1 MTAVARDWVEPNVCV
16 DENLAVSK
24 PDGLLQL
31 APWSVPRNVVDVMAK
46 STGDGKVTPQ
56 TALPGKLLIEQKVN
70 WINPTPL
77 DAMVLIRVTR
87 GPRYWLTS
95 TPNAIQIRDRW
106 TRDVDRDPDEPVVSG
121 PHNSECGSAI
131 DVGTNSV
138 AEPKPGQHWLWQGT
152 GTSDEW
158 YPFPIA
164 PGQNLKLWYRC
175 YYWTPP
181 PWSDN
186 ANKNSPRHQ
195 VFARWTRIQ
204 MIAFPTQGKLVS
216 G

>member
-1 MTAVARDWVEPNVCV
+1 VTAVARDWVEPNVCT
-16 DENLAVSK
+16 DENLAVSV
-24 PDGLLQL
+24 DGLLKL

-46 STGDGKVTPQ
+46 STGDGKVTPY
-56 TALPGKLLIEQKVN
+56 TALPGKLLIDQQVN
-70 WINPTPL
+70 WINASPL

-87 GPRYWLTS
+87 STRYWQTS
-95 TPNAIQIRDRW
+95 TPNAIQLRDRW
-106 TRDVDRDPDEPVVSG
+106 TRDVDRQPDVPTVTG

-138 AEPKPGQHWLWQGT
+138 AEPKPGQHWLWQGA

-158 YPFPIA
+158 YPFPIR
-164 PGQNLKLWYRC
+164 PGENLRLWYRC
-175 YYWTPP
+175 YLWTPP

-195 VFARWTRIQ
+195 AYARWTRIQ

>member
-31 APWSVPRNVVDVMAK
+31 APWSVPRNVVDVKAM

-56 TALPGKLLIEQKVN
+56 TALPGKMLIEQQVN
-70 WINPTPL
+70 WINESPL
-77 DAMVLIRVTR
+77 DALVLIRVTR

-106 TRDVDRDPDEPVVSG
+106 TRDVDRQPDPPVVSG
-121 PHNSECGSAI
+121 IFNSQCGSAI
-131 DVGTNSV
+131 DLGTNSV
-138 AEPKPGQHWLWQGT
+138 AEPKPGLQWMWQGS
-152 GTSDEW
+152 TSTDEW

-164 PGQNLKLWYRC
+164 PGQNLRLWYRC

-186 ANKNSPRHQ
+186 ANKNSPKHQ
-195 VFARWTRIQ
+195 VFARWARIQ
-204 MIAFPTQGKLVS
+204 LIAFPTQGKLVS